1 MIAEFRLPDLGEGL
15 AEAEVVQWLVA
26 PGDEVALN
34 QTLAEVETAKA
45 VVELP
50 SPYEGRVTVLH
61 AGAGETVLVGAP
73 LIAFEVAGSD
83 GASKPQSPSEEARG
97 EEKAQPNLV
106 GYGAAPS
113 SAGRPA
119 RRARRT
125 EAAPRAADI
134 AVLEAAPHDASPR
147 ASVETTV
154 ERPRSTPPVRA
165 YAKRRGIDLAL
176 VAAVVGDRVITR
188 DDIDDYGRRI
198 DGAAPDVVPHPV
210 PDDVSDAVSG
220 TASGARDG
228 RRETRVPI
236 RGVRKHT
243 AAAMVESAFTA
254 PHVTIFHTVDVTAT
268 MELLASLKEDRALT
282 EHRIGPL
289 AVVAK
294 AVCLALGRAP
304 ELNARWEAGSGEI
317 VRYDYV
323 DLGIAAATERG
334 LIVPHIRDAQTL
346 TLVELADALGSL
358 AATARSGRTSP
369 AELLGGTFS
378 ISNIGVFGVDAGT
391 PILPPGQSGILAVG
405 AVRRQP
411 WEYRGEIALRQ
422 MMTLSLSF
430 DHRLVDGAE
439 GARFLRDVADVLE
452 QPGRAMLLR

>member
-210 PDDVSDAVSG
+210 PDDVSDAVSA
-220 TASGARDG
+220 TASGAHDG